1 MLLFPPMSVKQVDV
15 KQAHALQSDEGYTY
29 VDVRSTPEYEQGHPA
44 GAHNVPLLNLDP
56 ATRQMLPN
64 PDFVDVMQ
72 ACYAQDARLL
82 IGCQM
87 GGRSSRAADILAAAG
102 YTDVSNVLGGFG
114 GARDRMSG
122 QVLNEGWADA
132 GLPVETAATPGG
144 SYAELR
150 QRADKQDG

>member
-64 PDFVDVMQ
+64 PDFVNVMQ

-87 GGRSSRAADILAAAG
+87 GGRSARAADILAAAG

-150 QRADKQDG
+150 QRADK